1 MACISL
7 GDSRIFRICGLDNAK
22 RIVDVKTENGQ
33 LLVMDGDFQQN
44 FRHSIP
50 ERKNKLRNAE
60 GHQPLE
66 RVSLTFRRH
75 FEDNRKNKIE
85 SDSSSEISSSYGS
98 SSDSSSSYTKS
109 PREQVKKKSIKPKK
123 SKKSISKQ
131 WEDSDSS
138 SISISV
144 SSISYQKHKK
154 RQSSYSRRGRE
165 SESSSS
171 LRSLY

>member
-50 ERKNKLRNAE
+50 ERKNK
-60 GHQPLE
+60 PLE